1 MVSSRAGLPAMSRT
15 ARARLLLACVV
26 SFVVHIAILVGM
38 PVNPTGGTPDIVSVI
53 TATLEP
59 AAVVATVAPV
69 SEIVPLAVSQ
79 PSPAPSLTAEAK
91 PIKRAPAIA
100 REVSNPVQQAPS
112 PSTGVELPLI
122 RDPTYYPAK
131 QLDVYPEPLAAIR
144 LDYPDTASN
153 ARIDGRLTVQ
163 LLIDEFGV
171 VNEVSV
177 VDAKPEGYFEEGTL
191 AVFRSAR
198 FSPAQKQ
205 GHAVKSRVVLQVKYL
220 YGESVGA
227 QR

>member
-1 MVSSRAGLPAMSRT
+1 M
-15 ARARLLLACVV
+15 
-26 SFVVHIAILVGM
+26 
-38 PVNPTGGTPDIVSVI
+38 
-53 TATLEP
+53 
-59 AAVVATVAPV
+59 

-177 VDAKPEGYFEEGTL
+177 VDAKPEGYFEEATL
-191 AVFRSAR
+191 AVFRAPVFRRRRSKGTR
-198 FSPAQKQ
+198 
-205 GHAVKSRVVLQVKYL
+205 SRA
-220 YGESVGA
+220 GWCC
-227 QR
+227 R

>member
-1 MVSSRAGLPAMSRT
+1 M
-15 ARARLLLACVV
+15 
-26 SFVVHIAILVGM
+26 
-38 PVNPTGGTPDIVSVI
+38 
-53 TATLEP
+53 
-59 AAVVATVAPV
+59 

-177 VDAKPEGYFEEGTL
+177 VDAKPEGKKRRWRFFV
-191 AVFRSAR
+191 APVFRRRRSKGTR
-198 FSPAQKQ
+198 
-205 GHAVKSRVVLQVKYL
+205 SRA
-220 YGESVGA
+220 GWCC
-227 QR
+227 R